1 MKKKNLKVL
10 LSILL
15 TAALV
20 AGAFCISALFR
31 NQIPKPVTGKLNV
44 YFIDVGQA
52 DSVFLTCNGE
62 SMLIDG
68 GNAEDAPTVTAFIKN
83 LGIDTLDYVVAT
95 HAHEDHAGGLGGI
108 IPEFTVKKVLSPV
121 KEYNSACFRNFVKS
135 ANEQCGITLCSAG
148 ERWTL
153 GNAEIYSLWPLDAE
167 DEETNNTSIVL
178 KAVFGAVS
186 YLFCGDLE
194 SDAEA
199 RLIETGA
206 DLSANVLKAGHH
218 GSDTSSSYYF
228 LRSVMPQFAI
238 ISCGKDNSYG
248 HPHKSTLEKF
258 EQADITYYRTDELGT
273 ISSSTD
279 GNKITFT
286 FGGETV
292 TAAAQ
297 ERTPALGESDT
308 QYIGNRSSKKYHLPS
323 CPSLPKEEN
332 RKYFNSKKEAE
343 DAGYS
348 PCGSCIKN

>member
-31 NQIPKPVTGKLNV
+31 NQIPKPVTGELNV

-68 GNAEDAPTVTAFIKN
+68 GNAEDAPTVTAFIKK

-121 KEYNSACFRNFVKS
+121 KEYNSVCFRNFVKS

-194 SDAEA
+194 SDAET

-258 EQADITYYRTDELGT
+258 EH
-273 ISSSTD
+273 
-279 GNKITFT
+279 N
-286 FGGETV
+286 V
-292 TAAAQ
+292 
-297 ERTPALGESDT
+297 
-308 QYIGNRSSKKYHLPS
+308 LPH
-323 CPSLPKEEN
+323 
-332 RKYFNSKKEAE
+332 R
-343 DAGYS
+343 
-348 PCGSCIKN
+348 

>member
-1 MKKKNLKVL
+1 MKKKNLKVV

-15 TAALV
+15 IAALV
-20 AGAFCISALFR
+20 AGAFCISVLFR
-31 NQIPKPVTGKLNV
+31 KQIPKPAMGELSV

-52 DSVFLTCNGE
+52 DSIFLTCNGE

-68 GNAEDAPTVTAFIKN
+68 GNVEDAPVVTSFIKN

-121 KEYNSACFRNFVKS
+121 KEYNSACFRSFVKS
-135 ANEQCGITLCSAG
+135 ANRQCGVTLCSAG

-153 GNAEIYSLWPLDAE
+153 GGAEIYSFWPADAE
-167 DEETNNTSIVL
+167 DETANNTSIVL
-178 KAVFGAVS
+178 KAVFGSVS

-194 SDAEA
+194 SDAET

-218 GSDTSSSYYF
+218 GSNTSSSYYF
-228 LRSVMPQFAI
+228 LRNVMPQFAI
-238 ISCGKDNSYG
+238 ISCGKENSYG

-292 TAAAQ
+292 TAEAE
-297 ERTPALGESDT
+297 ERTPALGEGDV
-308 QYIGNRSSKKYHLPS
+308 QYIGNINSKKYHLPS
-323 CPSLPKEEN
+323 CSSLPKEEN

-348 PCGSCIKN
+348 PCGGCVKN